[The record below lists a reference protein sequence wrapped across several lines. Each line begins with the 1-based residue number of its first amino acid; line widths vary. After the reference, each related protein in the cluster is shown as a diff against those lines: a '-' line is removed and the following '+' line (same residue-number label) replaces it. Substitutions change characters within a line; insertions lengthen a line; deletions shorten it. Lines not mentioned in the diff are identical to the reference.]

1 MQTATISFD
10 RNGKSIG
17 WSANYPQGGM
27 ELAHIAYQAKKVKS
41 EPFIPL
47 GRKTM
52 PQRQAHALNFFSE
65 YVNERGYETR
75 EQAFH
80 GARMF
85 KPAQSGKKEKR
96 SLIEKVID
104 FFYEYEGDENYG

>member
-1 MQTATISFD
+1 MQIATISFD

-27 ELAHIAYQAKKVKS
+27 ELAYIAYQAKKVKS

-52 PQRQAHALNFFSE
+52 PQRQAHALE
-65 YVNERGYETR
+65 YFTELNNRQGYETR
-75 EQAFH
+75 EQAEF
-80 GARMF
+80 
-85 KPAQSGKKEKR
+85 GKGVNRKIDKNKK
-96 SLIEKVID
+96 IEKLSFLERLIG
-104 FFYEYEGDENYG
+104 FFYEYDE